1 MQGKPV
7 DQLVH
12 EYMFPNPQVTDP
24 ATFQVFQ
31 QQQLVREVRK
41 EVLAFYGHLDT
52 PEAKYPGLDYSKPTH
67 RIRLSRYK
75 WHRRLFRA
83 FDALGL
89 TPNEIASLTKW
100 EGTKWAKDRYEKEQG
115 ITIQDTTE
123 EEFTP
128 RLPLHERRAQEA
140 SRATDEAGEKET
152 ETLGDDSDEELASV
166 GVDLN
171 ERLRERVALRN
182 VSGDLS
188 TILDEEWEQWL
199 KNVMEIGELTDPDGR
214 TIGAPGVFSLPGSAP
229 VPPALNPDT
238 MPPRLMAAA
247 RNGHWE
253 HIPDFLRP
261 MMEQVLDS
269 ERRLSTP
276 QSEGPI
282 LLQGTARPPYRVR
295 RGGRAFERAR
305 RIAVSATQPVELSF
319 TSQFDNTYGRGLFLD
334 AQLEAARA
342 QVAELRARRYIP
354 RQGSD

>member
-12 EYMFPNPQVTDP
+12 EYMFPNPQPTDP
-24 ATFQVFQ
+24 PTFQSFQ
-31 QQQLVREVRK
+31 PKLVGEVRK
-41 EVLAFYGHLDT
+41 EVMAFYGHLDT
-52 PEAKYPGLDYSKPTH
+52 PEAKYPGLDYSHPTH

-89 TPNEIASLTKW
+89 TPFEIASFTKW

-115 ITIQDTTE
+115 ITIRDTTE
-123 EEFTP
+123 DELTP
-128 RLPLHERRAQEA
+128 RVPLHERRAREA
-140 SRATDEAGEKET
+140 MRASEELGEKET
-152 ETLGDDSDEELASV
+152 ESLGDDSDEELASV

-199 KNVMEIGELTDPDGR
+199 KNVIERGEL
-214 TIGAPGVFSLPGSAP
+214 IGLADHIVRATGVPSLPGFAP
-229 VPPALNPDT
+229 APPALNPDT
-238 MPPRLMAAA
+238 MPPRLMTAA

-269 ERRLSTP
+269 ERRSSTP
-276 QSEGPI
+276 HSDPSV
-282 LLQGTARPPYRVR
+282 LPPVTARRAYRVR

-305 RIAVSATQPVELSF
+305 RIAGSISQPSELSAA
-319 TSQFDNTYGRGLFLD
+319 SQFSDFHEHGLLLD
-334 AQLEAARA
+334 AQVEAARSE
-342 QVAELRARRYIP
+342 VAELRARRYTP